1 MPEPVWFADI
11 AGLSES
17 DFLKKFDRLISA
29 VDVGARIKKRA
40 LVAVKVHFGEKG
52 NTAYVRPSLVRPVV
66 DAVKTAGGVPFVTD
80 CNTLYVGTRGHSAH
94 HLMTAHDH
102 GFTADA
108 IGAPLIIADGLR
120 GDDAVAVPIRGEIFD
135 HAHIG
140 ADIVKADALICV
152 SHFKGHE
159 LSGFGG
165 TLKNLGMGCAG
176 REGKLAQHSSV
187 SPRVRAKTC
196 TGCGDCTLTCPADAM
211 SVDETASINPET
223 CIGCGQCILTCP
235 TGSIQ
240 IVWNESTESFQKK
253 MAEYCLGALAGKQK
267 TSLFFNVI
275 TNVTPQCDC
284 YGFSNPFIVP
294 DIGITAGTDPVAVD
308 QASVDL
314 VNKAPGVEGTALKEN
329 HKPGD
334 DKFRGVYPQID
345 WSVQLAHAEKLV
357 LGSRAYT
364 LKEIQ

>member
-1 MPEPVWFADI
+1 MSEIVWFADI
-11 AGLSES
+11 AGLTEP
-17 DFLKKFDRLISA
+17 DFLQKFDRLIQAS
-29 VDVGARIKKRA
+29 GIEARVAKRA

-52 NTAYVRPSLVRPVV
+52 NTAYVRPAFIRPVV
-66 DAVKTAGGVPFVTD
+66 DAVKAAGGVPFVTD
-80 CNTLYVGTRGHSAH
+80 CNTLYVGSRGHSVH

-102 GFTADA
+102 GFTPDA
-108 IGAPLIIADGLR
+108 IGAPILIADGLR
-120 GDDAVAVPIRGEIFD
+120 GDGAEKVPIKGEIFD

-140 ADIVKADALICV
+140 ADIVKADGLISV

-187 SPRVRAKTC
+187 APKVKAKTC
-196 TGCGDCTLTCPADAM
+196 IGCGDCTLTCPADAIT
-211 SVDETASINPET
+211 VDETASINPET

-240 IVWNESTESFQKK
+240 IVWNESAQTFQKK
-253 MAEYCLGALAGKQK
+253 MSEYCLGVLAGKEK

-284 YGFSNPFIVP
+284 YGFSNPYIVP
-294 DIGITAGTDPVAVD
+294 DIGVTVSTDPVAVD

-314 VNKAPGVEGTALKEN
+314 INAAPGIEGTALKEN
-329 HKPGD
+329 HKPGG
-334 DKFRGVYPQID
+334 DKFRGVYPAID
-345 WSVQLAHAEKLV
+345 WSVQLSHAEKLG
-357 LGSRAYT
+357 LGSRTYT
-364 LKEIQ
+364 LKEVR